1 MRTYELTAI
10 SMLAAIGAVLQIA
23 NNVIGYPTSFGM
35 TIDLVGVPIIL
46 GFLMFGLAGGLYTS
60 VLVSIVIAIVASSS
74 WLGASMKFAA
84 TLPMFLVPA
93 LYALYQHKGAN
104 NTARIAAPIF
114 IGTFLSIGI
123 FILAGRTQ
131 TPLDQLLGTNLLL
144 GILPI
149 ALLGL
154 FAFALSKLWE
164 KNAKG
169 IKSGIFSEPKTAI
182 AVLALALLVRGI
194 AMLVSNYYY
203 AAPIFWH
210 ITPAQAMAFAPWQ
223 LIFGWNA
230 VQGALE
236 FALAWTIAYRFGFA
250 KKHGTWQ

>member
-46 GFLMFGLAGGLYTS
+46 GFLLFGLAGGLYTS
-60 VLVSIVIAIVASSS
+60 VLVSIVIAIVAQSS

-104 NTARIAAPIF
+104 NSARIAAPIF

-131 TPLDQLLGTNLLL
+131 TPLNQLLGTNLLL

-149 ALLGL
+149 LLL
-154 FAFALSKLWE
+154 SAFAFALAKIWGKNSAGITSSLFSKPAVAVTVL
-164 KNAKG
+164 
-169 IKSGIFSEPKTAI
+169 AI
-182 AVLALALLVRGI
+182 AILVRGI
-194 AMLVSNYYY
+194 SMLVSNYYY

-210 ITPAQAMAFAPWQ
+210 ITPAQAMAFAPWP

-236 FALAWTIAYRFGFA
+236 FTIAWAIAYRFGLA
-250 KKHGTWQ
+250 KKHGTF